1 VAAVC
6 VIAAT
11 AAVTAGCGGGTSN
24 ALQLDP
30 VSAAATK
37 TQNAGA
43 AHVRLGIVLKGHGRT
58 VRLHATGA
66 IDGTSA
72 EMSFRLGSL
81 LGRSGIPA
89 GAIPSGV
96 RAKLRHGS
104 LKEVALEQNGDYV
117 IFLRLGVLSSQL
129 PGGMKWIKLDVT
141 QLGKSAGV
149 DLSKLMSGSQ
159 LQPTDLLSMLETEGA
174 NVHKLGPA
182 TIDGIAT
189 TRYHVTIDPA
199 KALQSSG
206 LTGPLLSRI
215 AAHAKTVSEN
225 VWIDGNGLVRRVAFG
240 YSAPQADTPRM
251 AMTMDISDY
260 GTHVTIAAPPG
271 SQVFDATQ
279 LAQQGLAGALH

>member
-1 VAAVC
+1 MC
-6 VIAAT
+6 TIAAA
-11 AAVTAGCGGGTSN
+11 AAVTAGCGSSGTRS

-37 TQNAGA
+37 TQNAGP
-43 AHVRLGIVLKGHGRT
+43 AHVRLSMVLRGHGKV
-58 VRLHATGA
+58 VRLHANGA
-66 IDGTSA
+66 IDGTSS
-72 EMSFRLGSL
+72 EMSFR
-81 LGRSGIPA
+81 IPA
-89 GAIPSGV
+89 GAIPSAIQ
-96 RAKLRHGS
+96 AKLSDGS
-104 LKEVALEQNGDYV
+104 MKEVALEQNGDYV
-117 IFLRLGVLSSQL
+117 LYLRSGFLSSQL
-129 PGGMKWIKLDVT
+129 PGGPQWIKLDIT
-141 QLGKSAGV
+141 ELGKSAGV
-149 DLSKLMSGSQ
+149 DLSKMMSGSQ
-159 LQPTDLLSMLETEGA
+159 VQPTDLLSMLEAEGA

-189 TRYHVTIDPA
+189 TRYHVSIDPA

-260 GTHVTIAAPPG
+260 GTHVTIAAPPS

-279 LAQQGLAGALH
+279 LAQQGLASALH